1 MKKVFLLNIALLGI
15 SFCPWGLQ
23 KTSAQPRLRADNIDE
38 MVAAMTLEEKA
49 YLLVG
54 ADDEVG
60 EKGNHVPGAAGST
73 HAIPRLGIPPAVLSD
88 GPAGV
93 RISTHRDGTDQTF
106 YGTGFP
112 VGIAL
117 ASTWNTELVEEV
129 GRSIG
134 NEALEYGV
142 DVLLAPGMNIHRT
155 PLCGRNF
162 EYYSE
167 DPVLSGRIAA
177 AYVRGIQSQGVGTS
191 VKHFVANSQETNRI
205 NVDEVISQRALR
217 EIYLRGFEIAL
228 HESDPWTVM
237 SSYNKV
243 NGTWTQ
249 SSRELLQT
257 ILRDE
262 WGYRGLV
269 MTDWTNERRPSH
281 DRVAA
286 GNALLMPGHKWQDED
301 IIAHVQDGS
310 LPMAEVDA
318 RVREML
324 NLIVRTPRFRGYKY
338 SDRPDLEAHAKV
350 TRQTSTEGMV
360 LLRNE
365 KGKGKREK
373 CALPLDSDVKRV
385 ALFGATSY
393 DFIAGGTGSGNVNK
407 PYVVDLR
414 TGLENAGLQLSK
426 ELSDLYA
433 AHKAQVLAERRARGN
448 DDTGRIPELK
458 VSADVIR
465 RQAGQNDVAIVT
477 ISRQAGEGSD
487 RRIDGDFN
495 LTTDERDQI
504 EAICCEFQKRGKSVV
519 VILNMGNAI
528 ETASW
533 RHLPDAILLAWQPGQ
548 EGGNSVADVLTGKQ
562 SPSGRL
568 PMTFPTTLSSFPA
581 ALNFPTGAG
590 NGSVRWTM
598 DNGKWTFKNEKL
610 ESKGRWGVDYTIHE
624 EGIYVGYRYFTTQD
638 TEVSYPFGYGL
649 SYTSFEY
656 IAPCVRAIKD
666 GFEASVTVR
675 NTGCAASKEV
685 VQLYVSAPR
694 GTFSDKPVR
703 ELKAFAKTRIL
714 QPGES
719 QVLTF
724 SVAAADLASFSEA
737 QSEWQTAAGT
747 YDIQFAANANDI
759 RAHATYKLSKP
770 IIRKTNNVL
779 KTNDAWKNPTGLP
792 AV

>member
-1 MKKVFLLNIALLGI
+1 MRIFRNDFLFCSLLLM
-15 SFCPWGLQ
+15 SVAETYAQLQ
-23 KTSAQPRLRADNIDE
+23 LRVDNIDE
-38 MVAAMTLEEKA
+38 IVAAMTLEEKA
-49 YLLVG
+49 HLLVG

-60 EKGNHVPGAAGST
+60 ERGNIVTGAAGST
-73 HAIPRLGIPPAVLSD
+73 HAIPRLAIPAVVLTD

-93 RISTHRDGTDQTF
+93 RISTHRDGTDKTF

-117 ASTWNTELVEEV
+117 ASTWNTELVEAV
-129 GRSIG
+129 GKSIG
-134 NEALEYGV
+134 NEVLEYGC

-191 VKHFVANSQETNRI
+191 IKHFIANSQETNRI

-228 HESDPWTVM
+228 RESDPWTVM

-262 WGYRGLV
+262 WHYKGLV
-269 MTDWTNERRPSH
+269 MTDWTNEHRPSY

-301 IIAHVQDGS
+301 IIAHVKDGS
-310 LPMAEVDA
+310 LLMAEVDA
-318 RVREML
+318 RVREIL
-324 NLIVRTPRFRGYKY
+324 YLIVRTPRFKGYKY
-338 SDRPDLEAHAKV
+338 SDRPDLEAHAAV
-350 TRQTSTEGMV
+350 TQQSATEGMV
-360 LLRNE
+360 LLKNKPE
-365 KGKGKREK
+365 T
-373 CALPLDSDVKRV
+373 LPLSSNVKK
-385 ALFGATSY
+385 ASLFGVTSY
-393 DFIAGGTGSGNVNK
+393 DFIAGGTGSGDVNK

-414 TGLENAGLQLSK
+414 TGLENAGLQMSK
-426 ELSDLYA
+426 ELADLYA
-433 AHKAQVLAERRARGN
+433 AHKAQVLAERRARGDN
-448 DDTGRIPELK
+448 NTERIPELK
-458 VSADVIR
+458 VSNEVIR
-465 RQAGQNDVAIVT
+465 RQAAQNDVAIVT
-477 ISRQAGEGSD
+477 IGRQAGEGSD

-495 LTTDERDQI
+495 LTADERDQL
-504 EAICCEFQKRGKSVV
+504 EAICREFQALGKSVV

-533 RHLPDAILLAWQPGQ
+533 KHLPEVILLAWQPGQ

-568 PMTFPTTLSSFPA
+568 PMTFPTTISSFPA
-581 ALNFPTGAG
+581 GLNFPTGAG
-590 NGSVRWTM
+590 NNKVQWTM
-598 DNGKWTFKNEKL
+598 ENGLWKVEAKEMK
-610 ESKGRWGVDYTIHE
+610 SKGRWGIDYTIHE
-624 EGIYVGYRYFTTQD
+624 EGIYVGYRYFTTEGV
-638 TEVSYPFGYGL
+638 EVSYPFGYGL
-649 SYTSFEY
+649 SYTTFAYSS
-656 IAPCVRAIKD
+656 PRVRATKD
-666 GFEASVTVR
+666 GFEASITVR
-675 NTGCAASKEV
+675 NTGRAASKEV

-694 GTFSDKPVR
+694 GTFADKPVR

-724 SVAAADLASFSEA
+724 SVAAADLASFSEY

-759 RAHATYKLSKP
+759 RAHAAYKLSHP
-770 IIRKTNNVL
+770 IVRKTNNVL
-779 KTNDAWKNPTGLP
+779 KTNDAWKDPKGVP